1 MLNTGRYEKFELIT
15 CNFTGPPGVGK
26 SAATMAIQEFAR
38 AWKQPNSVIVA
49 AFTHAASNNARGQ
62 TMNSAFN
69 LPFLSGSTDLYDCS
83 PAQTRILLQC
93 RLAIIDEGGQTGRE
107 LVALMSLRF
116 RQIFGNDLP
125 HGGLDV
131 SISLDWLQVFAS
143 IDRQIDETIIKKT
156 PY

>member
-1 MLNTGRYEKFELIT
+1 VLNTGRYAISRLIKSH
-15 CNFTGPPGVGK
+15 FTGAPGVGK
-26 SAATMAIQEFAR
+26 SAAIMAIQEFAR

-69 LPFLSGSTDLYDCS
+69 LPFLAGSTDLYDCS
-83 PAQTRILLQC
+83 IAHTRILLQC
-93 RLAIIDEGGQTGRE
+93 RLVIIDEGGQTGRD

-125 HGGLDV
+125 YGGLDV
-131 SISLDWLQVFAS
+131 TISLDWLQVLAS
-143 IDRQIDETIIKKT
+143 I
-156 PY
+156 